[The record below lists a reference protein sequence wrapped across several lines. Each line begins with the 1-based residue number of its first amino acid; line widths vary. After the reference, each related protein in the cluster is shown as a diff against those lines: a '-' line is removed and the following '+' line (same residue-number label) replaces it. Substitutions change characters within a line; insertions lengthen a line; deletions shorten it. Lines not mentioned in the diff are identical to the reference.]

1 MTAQTKDSKHVKCEI
16 RFDNSSSGV
25 YRPGDT
31 VNGTIVITLDKKK
44 KFRGICLRINGFASS
59 FWDAKVKINS
69 GNKVRKT
76 AFKGREDYFSTINYF
91 VGSDVGNPLEV
102 PAGTYTY
109 PFSCQIPPHAPASME
124 SSYGHIR
131 YLVKLSFERPWKN
144 DIVYQQDIVVRGN
157 SDLNLNAAELS
168 KPTKAEA
175 MTSFYFGLT
184 EPLIVTATTPR
195 SGYVPGDV
203 IELTMHVNNQS
214 SVDVKSIAVKLQ
226 RVDTFTSQVPR
237 VEQRQEFT
245 VLEERITGKIAKR
258 QDAKLEENILIGP
271 GIPTDDV
278 HCRVIQVK
286 YELDIVV
293 QPIRSRK
300 KLSLKLPI
308 VLGTTAITN
317 NGHLPNR
324 ALEKQQEALLGYT
337 PSAPTASEVEDN
349 RGAPPSYIDLQAA
362 LASTS
367 CSYSVASDITAD
379 EAISEADGANRTGPY
394 EPREF

>member
-1 MTAQTKDSKHVKCEI
+1 
-16 RFDNSSSGV
+16 
-25 YRPGDT
+25 
-31 VNGTIVITLDKKK
+31 
-44 KFRGICLRINGFASS
+44 
-59 FWDAKVKINS
+59 
-69 GNKVRKT
+69 
-76 AFKGREDYFSTINYF
+76 
-91 VGSDVGNPLEV
+91 
-102 PAGTYTY
+102 
-109 PFSCQIPPHAPASME
+109 ME

-144 DIVYQQDIVVRGN
+144 DIIYQKDIIVRG
-157 SDLNLNAAELS
+157 SQDLNHNADQLS

-214 SVDVKSIAVKLQ
+214 SVDVKCITVKLQ
-226 RVDTFTSQVPR
+226 RVDTFISQLPR

-271 GIPTDDV
+271 GIPSDDS

-286 YELDIVV
+286 YELDITV

-300 KLSLKLPI
+300 RLTLKLPI

-324 ALEKQQEALLGYT
+324 ALEKQQEALLGYA
-337 PSAPTASEVEDN
+337 PSAPMASEVDDVQD
-349 RGAPPSYIDLQAA
+349 GAPPSYLDLQAV

-379 EAISEADGANRTGPY
+379 DANAEAAGTNRTGPY